1 MPLRTSLVISFS
13 GNIFFL
19 AGSLWH
25 KNCKFDWFRSVVRNK
40 FRTAQAITVVSLNF
54 FLQHVTR
61 NLLSWEKFA
70 KKRRKGRD
78 GPLSM
83 EIVNGLFGEAAMGIK
98 IAS

>member
-1 MPLRTSLVISFS
+1 MGFFKLTVRYNRDLV
-13 GNIFFL
+13 
-19 AGSLWH
+19 

-40 FRTAQAITVVSLNF
+40 FRTAQAITVASLNF

-61 NLLSWEKFA
+61 NLLSWEKLA